1 MTSTSPAQ
9 TSTTTQTGAPGTT
22 APGAEP
28 TEAEALATARGLAPL
43 VSPQDAASH
52 LASGGLL
59 IDVRSAAGRAS
70 TGSIAGAR
78 VTDRTDLGP
87 ELDPTSSTSALAA
100 AGDGSTL
107 PVSLDTPIVVV
118 CGSERGS
125 GPVAAEL
132 ISRGYTDVRHVDGG
146 AAGWAAAGLPLDH

>member
-1 MTSTSPAQ
+1 MTRTTPHQDTPADTSPASSSRDDE
-9 TSTTTQTGAPGTT
+9 T
-22 APGAEP
+22 
-28 TEAEALATARGLAPL
+28 LAAARGLAPL

-59 IDVRSAAGRAS
+59 LDVRSAAGRAT
-70 TGSIAGAR
+70 TGSIDGAR
-78 VTDRTDLGP
+78 ITDRADLGP
-87 ELDPTSSTSALAA
+87 ELDPAATPSALAA
-100 AGDGSTL
+100 AGHGTTL

-132 ISRGYTDVRHVDGG
+132 IARGYTDVRQVEGG
-146 AAGWAAAGLPLDH
+146 APGWAAAGLPLTS